1 MPGEVAE
8 DTLIVAVNCTA
19 PLLAMLMGPMG
30 LRVQVAPGIA
40 LTLQL
45 SATFPVYPNAGEMLR
60 VATLEFPGITA
71 SAALVTARE
80 KEPTLNGTVK
90 VRTFAPD
97 DPVMLI

>member
-1 MPGEVAE
+1 MPGKVAE
-8 DTLIVAVNCTA
+8 GTVIIALNCTA
-19 PLLAMLMGPMG
+19 PPPMFIG
-30 LRVQVAPGIA
+30 ALGFRVHVAPRIA

-45 SATFPVYPNAGEMLR
+45 SATFPVYPNAGVMLR
-60 VATLEFPGITA
+60 VATLELPGITA

-80 KEPTLNGTVK
+80 KEPTLNGTVN